1 MKCLRKNLN
10 KNIML
15 KNKGEWVEHYSQLSR
30 LNEFN
35 AKEVM
40 EVMEFIDFKISL
52 PFVLRNINTKVYILI
67 EQN

>member
-1 MKCLRKNLN
+1 
-10 KNIML
+10 ML

-35 AKEVM
+35 VKEI
-40 EVMEFIDFKISL
+40 MEFIDFKISL